1 MNHTFLPS
9 TRQKHMGFTIVELM
23 IGMTVGLFLLAGV
36 IGIFIS
42 TQQAGR
48 TTDSLSRIQE
58 NARMAFELMARDVR
72 EAGGN
77 PCKNNNPVANVLN
90 NAATT
95 TWSNWVEGLMGY
107 TTDGAFNTAF
117 PSIGTGTGITQHV
130 AGTHALTVMGATG
143 TGITVA
149 SHTPNSA
156 QFKVNT
162 TDHGFSSGDILMV
175 CDFNQTSIF
184 QVTNANASNVTIV
197 HNTGAGTPG
206 NCTKGLGLPLKCTA
220 NGTPYTYGANSQLI
234 RFQSATWYIGDSG
247 RNDNRGRPIN
257 SLFRTVNGGA
267 PQEMVEGIDNMR
279 LSFLIPPGPA
289 YGTPTTAAQ
298 WASVSAVNIAL
309 TLSGTET
316 GTRTDN
322 VDGSRL
328 QRTLNQTVSLRN
340 RLP

>member
-1 MNHTFLPS
+1 MNTFSLLSRP
-9 TRQKHMGFTIVELM
+9 RQTGFNIIELL

-42 TQQAGR
+42 SQQAGR

-95 TWSNWVEGLMGY
+95 TWSNWVDGLMGY
-107 TTDGAFNTAF
+107 TTDAAFNNAF
-117 PSIGTGTGITQHV
+117 PTIGTGTGATQHIT
-130 AGTHALTVMGATG
+130 GTHALTVMGATG
-143 TGITVA
+143 TSITVA
-149 SHTPNSA
+149 SHTPTSA

-162 TDHGFSSGDILMV
+162 NDHGFSSGDILMV

-184 QVTNANASNVTIV
+184 QITNANLNNVTIV
-197 HNTGAGTPG
+197 HNTGTGNPG
-206 NCTKGLGLPLKCTA
+206 NCTKGLGLPVQCTT

-234 RFQSATWYIGDSG
+234 RFQSATWYVGASG
-247 RNDNRGRPIN
+247 RNDSRGQAIN

-267 PQEMVEGIDNMR
+267 PQEMIEGVDNMQ
-279 LSFLIPPGPA
+279 LSFLIPGNIA
-289 YGTPTTAAQ
+289 YGIPATAAQ
-298 WASVSAVNIAL
+298 WASASAVNIAL
-309 TLSGTET
+309 TLSGAEA

-322 VDGSRL
+322 VGNSRL

-340 RLP
+340 RLS